1 MLEENT
7 FVIDSSQ
14 DEFLMGSPQV
24 EAKFLDRKD
33 FSEVALLQKKL
44 LSQIKN
50 SKKILLLGMDFN
62 AIITLGLRA
71 RQECD
76 LAPSFAGK
84 YGSLPVV
91 STDRGGFATIHSP
104 GQLIIYPMI
113 DLKHHQLGIKKF
125 IDILFQT
132 TKELLTG
139 YNIESDFDSEKPG
152 LYTKNGK
159 ISFVGIKVDQGVV
172 RHGIAINVNNDLDL
186 FNAIRSCGIL
196 CQSHDR
202 IKNYVNDQGLS
213 LEVIFLDWINRFKFN
228 FDFEVSK

>member
-1 MLEENT
+1 MLEENIHL
-7 FVIDSSQ
+7 IDASQ
-14 DEFLMGSPQV
+14 EESPESLV
-24 EAKFLDRKD
+24 LFESKFLGRKD
-33 FSEVALLQKKL
+33 FSEVAFLQKKV

-50 SKKILLLGMDFN
+50 SGKILLFGMDFN
-62 AIITLGLRA
+62 ALITLGLRA
-71 RQECD
+71 RKECD
-76 LAPSFAGK
+76 LVPSFDDK
-84 YGSLPVV
+84 YRSLPVV

-113 DLKHHQLGIKKF
+113 DLKYHQLGIKKF

-132 TKELLTG
+132 TKELLSS

-186 FNAIRSCGIL
+186 FSAIRSCGIR

-202 IKNYVNDQGLS
+202 IKNYVNEIPLD
-213 LEVIFLDWINRFKFN
+213 VIFSDWVSRFKIK